1 VLFNSLGFLFV
12 FLPVTYLV
20 FWHLTGKTARYVW
33 LAISGYAFY
42 SFWNYKFCALMFFST
57 AVSYLAGVR
66 LDLLVVLVP
75 GKYAVYRPL
84 VMNPKPVEPETGDY
98 LERVER
104 QLRAEGI
111 AVINLTPVFAVA
123 AARSL
128 DRGEYL
134 YWLEDTHW
142 NARGI
147 ALASATVHQRWRLTD
162 ASCRA
167 SRPLV
172 VETSH
177 DESQQ

>member
-1 VLFNSLGFLFV
+1 MLFNSLGFLFV

-20 FWHLTGKTARYVW
+20 FWRLRGKDGEVRV
-33 LAISGYAFY
+33 
-42 SFWNYKFCALMFFST
+42 
-57 AVSYLAGVR
+57 AGDQR
-66 LDLLVVLVP
+66 LRLLLV
-75 GKYAVYRPL
+75 
-84 VMNPKPVEPETGDY
+84 
-98 LERVER
+98 LELQV
-104 QLRAEGI
+104 LRADALFHRGQLPGRPWP
-111 AVINLTPVFAVA
+111 APVAGSSTPAAVRGASGRDGSRVINLTPVFAVA

-134 YWLEDTHW
+134 YWLEDIHW

-147 ALASATVHQRWRLTD
+147 ALAAATVHQRWRLTD